1 VSVPPHDLVDALR
14 RFVAHRLTR
23 VSVCWLLCL
32 GLAAARWHHAYHSF
46 DTPRLTE
53 DVLVADRAD
62 PTARE
67 AARTQSSNE
76 GLPLWEYRRARADG
90 NNGHT
95 WIDFGGQYVFG
106 RTAADGHWRELYHR
120 DTLRRTAEA
129 AYPMHL
135 NPRSVQMY
143 HDYRGDRPSDLKFE
157 DYTPDSGR
165 LLQSMV
171 NDAVENER
179 NSRLGSVVGAAFSG
193 GAGNPFAA
201 AAGAAVAEER
211 IEADKASEK
220 QLLGKPLLGGPLYP
234 PVHAILYAPLG
245 MIRDTQRAYFLF
257 QLLSVVAVF
266 ASGLAVRAISRGR
279 VWWSVATITLFL
291 LPGMR
296 AGLDLGQNHAI
307 TLGIVLV
314 GWAVAARASEF
325 GGGMVWGLLAFKPV
339 WGLAFILAPI
349 LLGRWRFVAGT
360 AVVGCGLCAA
370 TLPFVGVEGWKNWF
384 EVGQSANKTYNTDE
398 NWINLS
404 RDLSG
409 IPKRL
414 LIDFS
419 KPRPEGGELWINAI
433 GMSLQAG
440 VGLLTVV
447 IGVGAGRWKW
457 LLRGGP
463 FPRVWR
469 VQQWFKGTAA
479 AEYLLRGY
487 GTDYIGLRAAFVL
500 FGGYLTCY
508 KFMYYDSVLTGLG
521 LAALLAYPRWQ
532 LAGWRAELRQLAQ
545 SPAARRTFLFVS
557 SAPLTLL
564 LLLLLTDNAF
574 LYCGQQ
580 VTLANDQFLKDIPDP
595 SGATHTHKA
604 DDGTPTTSVKTVQTT
619 RQLKMRFDYNHPV
632 ETFLVVILW
641 GWCGW
646 RLLRTGDHERHPPP
660 AT

>member
-1 VSVPPHDLVDALR
+1 MSAPPHDLVAALR
-14 RFVAHRLTR
+14 RLITHRLTR

-32 GLAAARWHHAYHSF
+32 GLGAQRWQHAYHSF
-46 DTPRLTE
+46 DTPWLTE
-53 DVLVADRAD
+53 DVPAADRAD
-62 PTARE
+62 PTGRE
-67 AARTQSSNE
+67 AARSQSSNE
-76 GLPLWEYRRARADG
+76 SVSLSEYRRARGDG

-106 RTAADGHWRELYHR
+106 RTAATGHWRELYHR
-120 DTLRRTAEA
+120 DTLRRTADA
-129 AYPMHL
+129 AYPLHL
-135 NPRSVQMY
+135 QPRSVQMY
-143 HDYRGDRPSDLKFE
+143 HDYKGEKPTDLKWE
-157 DYTPDSGR
+157 EMTPDAGR

-171 NDAVENER
+171 NDADENER
-179 NSRLGSVVGAAFSG
+179 NSRLSSVVGAAFSG
-193 GAGNPFAA
+193 GSGNPFAA

-211 IEADKASEK
+211 IEADRVDPKP
-220 QLLGKPLLGGPLYP
+220 LLGKPLLGGPLYP

-245 MIRDTQRAYFLF
+245 MIPDSQLAYRLF
-257 QLLSVVAVF
+257 QLLSVIAVF
-266 ASGLAVRAISRGR
+266 ASGLAVRAISQGR

-307 TLGIVLV
+307 TLSIVLI

-339 WGLAFILAPI
+339 WGLAFILAPL

-370 TLPFVGVEGWKNWF
+370 TLPMVGVEGWVEWF
-384 EVGQSANKTYNTDE
+384 KVGLSANKTYNTDE

-419 KPRPEGGELWINAI
+419 KPRPEGGELWINAV
-433 GMSLQAG
+433 GMSLQVG
-440 VGLLTVV
+440 VGLLTIV

-457 LLRGGP
+457 LLHGGP
-463 FPRVWR
+463 FPRLWR

-479 AEYLLRGY
+479 AAYLLRGY
-487 GTDYIGLRAAFVL
+487 GTGYVGLRAAFVL
-500 FGGYLTCY
+500 LGGYLTCI

-545 SPAARRTFLFVS
+545 SPTARRTFLFVS
-557 SAPLTLL
+557 SVPLTLL
-564 LLLLLTDNAF
+564 VLLLLTDNAF

-580 VTLANDQFLKDIPDP
+580 VTLANDHFLKDIPDP
-595 SGATHTHKA
+595 SGATHTQKA

-632 ETFLVVILW
+632 ETYLVVVLW

-646 RLLRTGDHERHPPP
+646 RLLRNGDRERHPPP
-660 AT
+660 T

>member
-1 VSVPPHDLVDALR
+1 MIAPPHDLVAALR
-14 RFVAHRLTR
+14 WFLTHRLTR
-23 VSVCWLLCL
+23 VTVCWLACL
-32 GLAAARWHHAYHSF
+32 GLAVTRWLHAYHSF
-46 DTPRLTE
+46 DTPWLTE
-53 DVLVADRAD
+53 EVLIDDRAD

-76 GLPLWEYRRARADG
+76 SVSLDEYRRARGDG

-106 RTAADGHWRELYHR
+106 RTAATGHWRELYHR
-120 DTLRRTAEA
+120 DTLRKTAEA
-129 AYPMHL
+129 AYPLHL

-143 HDYRGDRPSDLKFE
+143 HDKSERPTDLGYE
-157 DYTPDSGR
+157 GYMPDSGR

-171 NDAVENER
+171 NDGLEGER
-179 NSRLGSVVGAAFSG
+179 NQRLSNVVGAAFSG
-193 GAGNPFAA
+193 GSGNPFAA
-201 AAGAAVAEER
+201 AAGAAVAEEG
-211 IEADKASEK
+211 IKADSKSEK

-245 MIRDTQRAYFLF
+245 MIPNSQLAYRLF
-257 QLLSVVAVF
+257 QLLSVLAVF
-266 ASGLAVRAISRGR
+266 GSGLAVRAISRGR

-296 AGLDLGQNHAI
+296 AGIDLGQNHAI

-314 GWAVAARASEF
+314 GWAVAVRASEF

-349 LLGRWRFVAGT
+349 LLGKWRFVAGT
-360 AVVGCGLCAA
+360 AVAGIALCTA
-370 TLPFVGVEGWKNWF
+370 TLPLVGVEGWKNWI

-409 IPKRL
+409 VPKRL
-414 LIDFS
+414 LVDFS
-419 KPRPEGGELWINAI
+419 KPRPEGGEPWINAI
-433 GMSLQAG
+433 GIGLQVG

-447 IGVGAGRWKW
+447 VGLGAGRWNW
-457 LLRGGP
+457 VLNGGP

-469 VQQWFKGTAA
+469 VQRWFKGAA
-479 AEYLLRGY
+479 AVEYLRRGY
-487 GTDYIGLRAAFVL
+487 GTSYIGLRAAFVI
-500 FGGYLTCY
+500 FGGYLCCY

-532 LAGWRAELRQLAQ
+532 LAGWRGELRHLGQ
-545 SPAARRTFLFVS
+545 SWAARRTFLFVS
-557 SAPLTLL
+557 SVPLIVLA
-564 LLLLLTDNAF
+564 LLLLTDNTF

-580 VTLANDQFLKDIPDP
+580 VTLANNHFQKPIPDP
-595 SGATHTHKA
+595 AGATQTQKA
-604 DDGTPTTSVKTVQTT
+604 DDGTTVTAVKSVWTA
-619 RQLKMRFDYNHPV
+619 RQLKMEFGYNYPL
-632 ETFLVVILW
+632 ETYLIVFLW

-646 RLLRTGDHERHPPP
+646 RLVRNGDRERHPPP
-660 AT
+660 ET